1 MADLMIRPES
11 RPDDL
16 PESASLAD
24 RLLETR
30 SPQRPQSSPRIR
42 IEVDGRVVEGFEGQT
57 ILEVCRDNGIEIPT
71 LCYEPKL
78 PGFGACR
85 MCVVEVEGEEHP
97 PISCSRSCEDGMK
110 VQTQTE
116 EVRRLRRTNLELIFS
131 DHNAYCLPPCQ
142 NKCPSHIDI
151 PGFLKANAE
160 ADWRES
166 TRIFKRT
173 IPFPSV
179 LGRVCPAPCEE
190 HCRRD
195 EVDEAIAIRDSHRY
209 AGDQVLKAMLDEGV
223 EPPIPFERQ
232 APSGRKA
239 AVIGSGP
246 AGMAAAF
253 YLLLNGHDVTVFER
267 DPAPGG
273 MLRYGIPQYR
283 LPKVEVLEAEYESV
297 TRLGAKIV
305 CNAGLG
311 RDFTL
316 DDLTNRGFDAVVIA
330 IGCYDTNKL
339 GIPGED
345 AAEVLDGLEYLR
357 TATLGLPYPD
367 HAGKRVVVIGGGFTS
382 MDCSRTSIR
391 QGAKEVTLVYR
402 RDMKDMPAANE
413 VHEAIEEGVT
423 AIFQAGPVRVVTDK
437 AGNVT
442 GVEFIRMQPG
452 APDASG
458 RRRPE
463 PAPGTEFTVPCDRV
477 LLAIGQGPELDWI
490 GPGSEGPEATKQHRL
505 KADAVTFETGRPG
518 VFGTGDVRVGAA
530 TVVQAV
536 AEGRR
541 AAYAVDAFLK
551 GQDLAAIRTRQTL
564 AEPQPEFLS
573 IVPFTSEV
581 KEPRYRMTAME
592 AEERNHS
599 YIEYELPYTR
609 ETAVAEST
617 RCLQCTCEAIG
628 FCDLRRL
635 GIEYGTTLQTL
646 EPGAHQ
652 GAGFRSVNENRF
664 TGVNHDYIRDD
675 SHAFIL
681 REPSR
686 CIDCGR
692 CAQVC
697 SEVVGAACYDFMR
710 IGFDTLVT
718 TPLDMSLNDT
728 PCVSCGRCA
737 ETCPTGALMP
747 KPRILEKY
755 EVDESRCILC
765 GICVDACPYDA
776 LRDGGDIELAHTSRA
791 EPTIDLI
798 ALAAID
804 RETEITYIRRERG
817 WADAAAAEG
826 RPFDPSRMLPVLP
839 PTVAGIPTGA
849 ARWARACP
857 RQRSRRARDGDGAA
871 ARRARVAPVLRTLL
885 SIALALVVIGFVF
898 TVAAV
903 MVIFLGQD
911 WGDALFWVFACLMVI
926 SGLLVVTMRD
936 IIRCGLAMIV
946 CFGSLA
952 GIYVVM
958 GATLIGA
965 AQVIVY
971 IGAISVLILFA
982 IMLTQTKAAP
992 TRLVFQTQAGPAAI
1006 AAVVIAVLIGLAV
1019 SATDWGAR
1027 DERIPYTANQVSQQL
1042 FATFVLPFEI
1052 VSVLLLAAVIG
1063 AVFLAKRE
1071 PGGPS

>member
-1 MADLMIRPES
+1 MTDTLARPETPAPAS
-11 RPDDL
+11 GTTRSD
-16 PESASLAD
+16 SLAD
-24 RLLETR
+24 RLIETQA
-30 SPQRPQSSPRIR
+30 PQRPLSTARIR
-42 IEVDGRVVEGFEGQT
+42 IEVDGKVIEGFEGQT

-85 MCVVEVEGEEHP
+85 MCVVEVEGEAHP
-97 PISCSRSCEDGMK
+97 PISCSRTCEPDMK

-116 EVRRLRRTNLELIFS
+116 EIRRLRRTNLELIFS

-209 AGDQVLKAMLDEGV
+209 AGDQVLKSMLDENV
-223 EPPIPFERQ
+223 DPPVPFEQQVR
-232 APSGRKA
+232 SGRTA

-246 AGMAAAF
+246 AGMSAAY
-253 YLLLNGHDVTVFER
+253 YLLLAGHDVTVFER

-297 TRLGAKIV
+297 TRLGGKMV
-305 CNAGLG
+305 VNAGLG

-316 DDLTNRGFDAVVIA
+316 DDLTNQGFDTVVVA

-339 GIPGED
+339 GIPNED

-367 HAGKRVVVIGGGFTS
+367 HVGKRVVVIGGGFTS
-382 MDCSRTSIR
+382 MDCSRTSVR
-391 QGAKEVTLVYR
+391 QGASEVTLVYR
-402 RDMKDMPAANE
+402 RDMKDMPAAGE

-423 AIFQAGPVRVVTDK
+423 AIFQAGPTRVVVDDG
-437 AGNVT
+437 GNVT
-442 GVEFIRMQPG
+442 GVEFIRMALG

-463 PAPGTEFTVPCDRV
+463 PAPGTEFVIPCDRV
-477 LLAIGQGPELDWI
+477 LLAIGQGPELDWLAE
-490 GPGSEGPEATKQHRL
+490 PGNEGPAVTKQQRL
-505 KADAVTFETGRPG
+505 KADAVTFLTDRPG
-518 VFGTGDVRVGAA
+518 VFGTGDVRIGAA

-541 AAYAVDAFLK
+541 AAYAVDAYLK
-551 GQDLAAIRTRQTL
+551 GMDLAAIRTRQTL

-573 IVPFTSEV
+573 IVPFTGEV
-581 KEPRYRMTAME
+581 KEPRYRMTALE
-592 AEERNHS
+592 AQERNHS
-599 YIEYELPYTR
+599 YIEYELPYSR
-609 ETAVAEST
+609 EDAVAEST

-646 EPGAHQ
+646 EPQYHQ
-652 GAGFRSVNENRF
+652 GAGYRSVTENRF

-692 CAQVC
+692 CANVC
-697 SEVVGAACYDFMR
+697 AEVVGAACYDFMR

-747 KPRILEKY
+747 KPRILQKY

-776 LRDGGDIELAHTSRA
+776 LRDGADIELANISR
-791 EPTIDLI
+791 ENPMIDLMAI
-798 ALAAID
+798 AAID
-804 RETEITYIRRERG
+804 QETEVTYIRRERD
-817 WADAAAAEG
+817 WATRAAAEG
-826 RPFDPSRMLPVLP
+826 RLVDPARMLPVLP
-839 PTVAGIPTGA
+839 AGVVGVGGNGNGHATGH
-849 ARWARACP
+849 
-857 RQRSRRARDGDGAA
+857 DHGTGHGA
-871 ARRARVAPVLRTLL
+871 
-885 SIALALVVIGFVF
+885 
-898 TVAAV
+898 VAA
-903 MVIFLGQD
+903 LG
-911 WGDALFWVFACLMVI
+911 
-926 SGLLVVTMRD
+926 
-936 IIRCGLAMIV
+936 
-946 CFGSLA
+946 
-952 GIYVVM
+952 
-958 GATLIGA
+958 
-965 AQVIVY
+965 
-971 IGAISVLILFA
+971 
-982 IMLTQTKAAP
+982 
-992 TRLVFQTQAGPAAI
+992 
-1006 AAVVIAVLIGLAV
+1006 
-1019 SATDWGAR
+1019 
-1027 DERIPYTANQVSQQL
+1027 
-1042 FATFVLPFEI
+1042 
-1052 VSVLLLAAVIG
+1052 
-1063 AVFLAKRE
+1063 
-1071 PGGPS
+1071 PGRHE

>member
-1 MADLMIRPES
+1 MADLITRPE
-11 RPDDL
+11 RADL
-16 PESASLAD
+16 EPIAD
-24 RLLETR
+24 TVAERFLTTQ
-30 SPQRPQSSPRIR
+30 SPQRPQSTPRIR

-57 ILEVCRDNGIEIPT
+57 ILEVCRDNGIEVPT

-85 MCVVEVEGEEHP
+85 MCVVEVEGFDHP
-97 PISCSRSCEDGMK
+97 PISCSQRAEAAMVVS
-110 VQTQTE
+110 TQTE
-116 EVRRLRRTNLELIFS
+116 TVRRLRATNLELIFS

-160 ADWRES
+160 ANWRES

-209 AGDQVLKAMLDEGV
+209 AGDQVIRSMLDEGV
-223 EPPIPFERQ
+223 DPPVPFELQ
-232 APSGRKA
+232 PKTGRRA

-246 AGMAAAF
+246 AGMAAAY
-253 YLLLNGHDVTVFER
+253 YLLIGGHDVTVFER

-297 TRLGAKIV
+297 TRLGGRIV
-305 CNAGLG
+305 CNQGLG

-316 DDLTNRGFDAVVIA
+316 DDLQNQGYDAVVIA
-330 IGCYDTNKL
+330 IGCYTTNKL
-339 GIPGED
+339 GVPGED

-357 TATLGLPYPD
+357 TATLGLPYPG

-382 MDCSRTSIR
+382 MDCSRTSVR
-391 QGAKEVTLVYR
+391 QGAAEVTLVYR

-423 AIFQAGPVRVVTDK
+423 AIFQAGPTRVITDT
-437 AGNVT
+437 AGKVT
-442 GVEFIRMQPG
+442 GVEFIRNRPG
-452 APDASG
+452 EPDASG

-463 PAPGTEFTVPCDRV
+463 PAPGTEFTIPCDRV

-490 GPGSEGPEATKQHRL
+490 GPGSDGVEATKQRRL
-505 KADAVTFETGRPG
+505 KADAVTFETSRPG
-518 VFGTGDVRVGAA
+518 VFGTGDVRIGAA
-530 TVVQAV
+530 TVVQAI

-541 AAYAVDAFLK
+541 AAYAVDAYLQ
-551 GQDLAAIRTRQTL
+551 GLDLSAIKTRQQL

-581 KEPRYRMTAME
+581 KEPRYRLKAMD
-592 AEERNHS
+592 ADIRNRS
-599 YIEYELPYTR
+599 YIEYEIPYSR
-609 ETAVAEST
+609 EEAVAEST

-635 GIEYGTTLQTL
+635 GIEYGTTLPTL
-646 EPGAHQ
+646 EPQYHQ
-652 GAGFRSVNENRF
+652 GAGYRSVTENRF
-664 TGVNHDYIRDD
+664 TGLNHDYVRDD

-747 KPRILEKY
+747 KPRVLEKY

-776 LRDGGDIELAHTSRA
+776 LRDGADFELSHVSRQ
-791 EPTIDLI
+791 EPMIDLLAI
-798 ALAAID
+798 AAVD
-804 RETEITYIRRERG
+804 RETEVTYIRKERD
-817 WADAAAAEG
+817 WASRAAAEG
-826 RPFDPSRMLPVLP
+826 RIIEPGRLLPMLPPSL
-839 PTVAGIPTGA
+839 A
-849 ARWARACP
+849 AR
-857 RQRSRRARDGDGAA
+857 G
-871 ARRARVAPVLRTLL
+871 
-885 SIALALVVIGFVF
+885 
-898 TVAAV
+898 
-903 MVIFLGQD
+903 
-911 WGDALFWVFACLMVI
+911 
-926 SGLLVVTMRD
+926 
-936 IIRCGLAMIV
+936 
-946 CFGSLA
+946 
-952 GIYVVM
+952 
-958 GATLIGA
+958 
-965 AQVIVY
+965 
-971 IGAISVLILFA
+971 
-982 IMLTQTKAAP
+982 
-992 TRLVFQTQAGPAAI
+992 
-1006 AAVVIAVLIGLAV
+1006 
-1019 SATDWGAR
+1019 
-1027 DERIPYTANQVSQQL
+1027 
-1042 FATFVLPFEI
+1042 
-1052 VSVLLLAAVIG
+1052 
-1063 AVFLAKRE
+1063 
-1071 PGGPS
+1071 PGGSGGAGAHDHGNGHDHDHREVATGGQSGHG

>member
-1 MADLMIRPES
+1 
-11 RPDDL
+11 
-16 PESASLAD
+16 
-24 RLLETR
+24 
-30 SPQRPQSSPRIR
+30 
-42 IEVDGRVVEGFEGQT
+42 
-57 ILEVCRDNGIEIPT
+57 
-71 LCYEPKL
+71 
-78 PGFGACR
+78 

-97 PISCSRSCEDGMK
+97 PISCSRTCEPEM
-110 VQTQTE
+110 VVRTQTE
-116 EVRRLRRTNLELIFS
+116 EIRRLRRTNLELIFS

-160 ADWRES
+160 TNWRES

-209 AGDQVLKAMLDEGV
+209 AGDQVLKAMLDDGI
-223 EPPIPFERQ
+223 EPPVPFEVQPRT
-232 APSGRKA
+232 GRKA

-246 AGMAAAF
+246 AGMAAAY
-253 YLLLNGHDVTVFER
+253 YLLIAGHDVTVFER
-267 DPAPGG
+267 DAAPGG

-297 TRLGAKIV
+297 TLLGGKMV
-305 CNAGLG
+305 CNQGLG

-316 DDLTNRGFDAVVIA
+316 DDLQNQGFDAVVVA

-339 GIPGED
+339 GVPGED

-382 MDCSRTSIR
+382 MDCTRTSIR
-391 QGAKEVTLVYR
+391 QGASEVTLVYR
-402 RDMKDMPAANE
+402 RDMKDMPASNE

-423 AIFQAGPVRVVTDK
+423 AIFQAGPTRVISDK

-442 GVEFIRMQPG
+442 GVEFIRMRPG

-463 PAPGTEFTVPCDRV
+463 PAPGTEFTIPCDRV
-477 LLAIGQGPELDWI
+477 LLAIGQGPDLTWI
-490 GPGSEGPEATKQHRL
+490 GPGSEGPEPTKQRRL

-518 VFGTGDVRVGAA
+518 VFGTGDVRIGAA

-541 AAYAVDAFLK
+541 SAYAVDAFLK
-551 GQDLAAIRTRQTL
+551 GLDLTGIKTRQQL

-573 IVPFTSEV
+573 IVPFTSEQ
-581 KEPRYRMTAME
+581 KEPRYRLKAME
-592 AEERNHS
+592 PELRNRS
-599 YIEYELPYTR
+599 YIEYEIPYTIA
-609 ETAVAEST
+609 EAVAEST

-635 GIEYGTTLQTL
+635 GVEYGTTLKTL
-646 EPGAHQ
+646 EPQFHQ
-652 GAGFRSVNENRF
+652 GAGYRSVTENRF
-664 TGVNHDYIRDD
+664 TGVNHDYVRDD

-692 CAQVC
+692 CANVC
-697 SEVVGAACYDFMR
+697 AEVVGAACYDFMR

-747 KPRILEKY
+747 KPRVLQKY

-776 LRDGGDIELAHTSRA
+776 LRDGADFELSHLSRS
-791 EPTIDLI
+791 EPMIDLMAI
-798 ALAAID
+798 AAID
-804 RETEITYIRRERG
+804 RETEVTYIRRERD
-817 WADAAAAEG
+817 WAERAAAEG
-826 RPFDPSRMLPVLP
+826 RIIRQDRLLPMLP
-839 PTVAGIPTGA
+839 A
-849 ARWARACP
+849 
-857 RQRSRRARDGDGAA
+857 S
-871 ARRARVAPVLRTLL
+871 
-885 SIALALVVIGFVF
+885 
-898 TVAAV
+898 
-903 MVIFLGQD
+903 
-911 WGDALFWVFACLMVI
+911 
-926 SGLLVVTMRD
+926 VT
-936 IIRCGLAMIV
+936 
-946 CFGSLA
+946 
-952 GIYVVM
+952 
-958 GATLIGA
+958 
-965 AQVIVY
+965 
-971 IGAISVLILFA
+971 
-982 IMLTQTKAAP
+982 AAP
-992 TRLVFQTQAGPAAI
+992 AAGN
-1006 AAVVIAVLIGLAV
+1006 GGNGNGHGGNGH
-1019 SATDWGAR
+1019 DHGGGHDGHGHGAG
-1027 DERIPYTANQVSQQL
+1027 AGSQH
-1042 FATFVLPFEI
+1042 
-1052 VSVLLLAAVIG
+1052 G
-1063 AVFLAKRE
+1063 H
-1071 PGGPS
+1071 G

>member
-1 MADLMIRPES
+1 MADLITRPES
-11 RPDDL
+11 RPDSPAVLDTMT
-16 PESASLAD
+16 PREPTLAE
-24 RLLETR
+24 RLITTQA
-30 SPQRPQSSPRIR
+30 PQRPQSTARIR

-97 PISCSRSCEDGMK
+97 PIGCSRLAEAGMK

-160 ADWRES
+160 GSFREGA
-166 TRIFKRT
+166 RIFKRT

-209 AGDQVLKAMLDEGV
+209 HGDQVIRQMLDEDID
-223 EPPIPFERQ
+223 PPIPFELQ
-232 APSGRKA
+232 PKSGRTV

-246 AGMAAAF
+246 AGMSAAY
-253 YLLLNGHDVTVFER
+253 YLSIAGHDVTVFER

-283 LPKVEVLEAEYESV
+283 LPKVEILEAEYRAVEK
-297 TRLGAKIV
+297 LGAKVV
-305 CNAGLG
+305 CNQALG

-316 DDLTNRGFDAVVIA
+316 DDLQNRGFDAVLVA

-367 HAGKRVVVIGGGFTS
+367 HAGKRVVVVGGGFTA

-391 QGAKEVTLVYR
+391 QGSPEVTLVYR
-402 RDMKDMPAANE
+402 RDMKDMPASSE
-413 VHEAIEEGVT
+413 VHEAMEEGVT
-423 AIFQAGPVRVVTDK
+423 AIFQAGPTRVITDD

-442 GVEFIRMQPG
+442 GVEFIRMQLG
-452 APDASG
+452 EPDASG

-463 PAPGTEFTVPCDRV
+463 PAPGTEFTIPCDRV
-477 LLAIGQGPELDWI
+477 LLAIGQGPDLTWI
-490 GPGSEGPEATKQHRL
+490 GGGSDGVEATRQRRL
-505 KADAVTFETGRPG
+505 KADAVTFSTGRPG
-518 VFGTGDVRVGAA
+518 VFATGDVRIGAS

-541 AAYAVDAFLK
+541 SAYAVDAYLK
-551 GQDLAAIRTRQTL
+551 GMDLGAVRTRQQL
-564 AEPQPEFLS
+564 AEPQPVFLS

-581 KEPRYRMTAME
+581 KESRHRLSAMPPE
-592 AEERNHS
+592 QRRDS
-599 YIEYELPYTR
+599 YVEYEIPYSR
-609 ETAVAEST
+609 EAAVAEAT

-646 EPGAHQ
+646 EPKHHQ
-652 GAGFRSVNENRF
+652 GAGYRSVTENRF
-664 TGVNHDYIRDD
+664 TGYNHDYIRDD

-692 CAQVC
+692 CANVC
-697 SEVVGAACYDFMR
+697 AEIVGAACYDFMR
-710 IGFDTLVT
+710 IGFDTLVV

-747 KPRILEKY
+747 KPRILQKY

-776 LRDGGDIELAHTSRA
+776 LRHGADFELGHTSRA

-798 ALAAID
+798 ALAAIE
-804 RETEITYIRRERG
+804 RETEVTYIRRERD
-817 WADAAAAEG
+817 WTARALAEG
-826 RPFDPSRMLPVLP
+826 RVVSPDRLLPVLP
-839 PTVAGIPTGA
+839 PSVA
-849 ARWARACP
+849 ARA
-857 RQRSRRARDGDGAA
+857 SGNGDGQGA
-871 ARRARVAPVLRTLL
+871 
-885 SIALALVVIGFVF
+885 
-898 TVAAV
+898 
-903 MVIFLGQD
+903 
-911 WGDALFWVFACLMVI
+911 GDGHGLP
-926 SGLLVVTMRD
+926 SGD
-936 IIRCGLAMIV
+936 GH
-946 CFGSLA
+946 
-952 GIYVVM
+952 
-958 GATLIGA
+958 
-965 AQVIVY
+965 
-971 IGAISVLILFA
+971 
-982 IMLTQTKAAP
+982 
-992 TRLVFQTQAGPAAI
+992 
-1006 AAVVIAVLIGLAV
+1006 
-1019 SATDWGAR
+1019 
-1027 DERIPYTANQVSQQL
+1027 
-1042 FATFVLPFEI
+1042 
-1052 VSVLLLAAVIG
+1052 
-1063 AVFLAKRE
+1063 
-1071 PGGPS
+1071 

>member
-1 MADLMIRPES
+1 MADLITRPEHL
-11 RPDDL
+11 DL
-16 PESASLAD
+16 EPVAD
-24 RLLETR
+24 TVAERLLTTQ
-30 SPQRPQSSPRIR
+30 SPQRPQSTPRIR
-42 IEVDGRVVEGFEGQT
+42 IEVDGRVVEGTEGQT

-85 MCVVEVEGEEHP
+85 MCVVEVEGSEFP
-97 PISCSRSCEDGMK
+97 PISCSQRAEPEM
-110 VQTQTE
+110 VVRTQTE
-116 EVRRLRRTNLELIFS
+116 AVRRLRATNLELIFS

-160 ADWRES
+160 TNWRES

-209 AGDQVLKAMLDEGV
+209 AGDQVLKAMLDEG
-223 EPPIPFERQ
+223 EDPPVPFELQ
-232 APSGRKA
+232 PKTGRRA

-246 AGMAAAF
+246 AGMAAAY
-253 YLLLNGHDVTVFER
+253 YLLISGHEVTVFER

-297 TRLGAKIV
+297 TRLGGKMV
-305 CNAGLG
+305 CNQGLG

-316 DDLTNRGFDAVVIA
+316 DDLQNQGYDAIVVA

-339 GIPGED
+339 GVPGED
-345 AAEVLDGLEYLR
+345 ADEVLDGLEYLR
-357 TATLGLPYPD
+357 TATLGLPYPG

-382 MDCSRTSIR
+382 MDCSRTSVR
-391 QGAKEVTLVYR
+391 QGAAEVTLVYR

-423 AIFQAGPVRVVTDK
+423 AIFQAGPTRVITDK

-442 GVEFIRMQPG
+442 GVEFIRNRPG
-452 APDASG
+452 EPDATG

-463 PAPGTEFTVPCDRV
+463 PAPGTEFTIPCDRV
-477 LLAIGQGPELDWI
+477 LLAIGQGPDLTWI
-490 GPGSEGPEATKQHRL
+490 GPGSEGPEATKQRRL
-505 KADAVTFETGRPG
+505 KADAVTFETPRPG
-518 VFGTGDVRVGAA
+518 VFGTGDVRIGAA
-530 TVVQAV
+530 TVVAAV

-541 AAYAVDAFLK
+541 AAYAVDAYLK
-551 GQDLAAIRTRQTL
+551 GMDLSGIKTRQQL

-573 IVPFTSEV
+573 IVPFTSEA
-581 KEPRYRMTAME
+581 KEPRYRLTALE
-592 AEERNHS
+592 PELRNRS
-599 YIEYELPYTR
+599 YIEYELPYSP
-609 ETAVAEST
+609 EEAVAEST

-646 EPGAHQ
+646 EPQHHQ
-652 GAGFRSVNENRF
+652 GAGFRSVTENRF

-692 CAQVC
+692 CANVC
-697 SEVVGAACYDFMR
+697 AEVVGAACYDFMR

-747 KPRILEKY
+747 KPRVLEKY

-776 LRDGGDIELAHTSRA
+776 LRDGADFELSHTTRD
-791 EPTIDLI
+791 EPMIDLLAI
-798 ALAAID
+798 ASVD
-804 RETEITYIRRERG
+804 RETEVTYIRRERD
-817 WADAAAAEG
+817 WAARAAAEG
-826 RPFDPSRMLPVLP
+826 RIVNPDRLLPMLPASI
-839 PTVAGIPTGA
+839 AGTGA
-849 ARWARACP
+849 GGGNGHGNGHDHGNGNGH
-857 RQRSRRARDGDGAA
+857 SHGA
-871 ARRARVAPVLRTLL
+871 
-885 SIALALVVIGFVF
+885 G
-898 TVAAV
+898 
-903 MVIFLGQD
+903 GH
-911 WGDALFWVFACLMVI
+911 
-926 SGLLVVTMRD
+926 
-936 IIRCGLAMIV
+936 
-946 CFGSLA
+946 A
-952 GIYVVM
+952 GH
-958 GATLIGA
+958 G
-965 AQVIVY
+965 
-971 IGAISVLILFA
+971 
-982 IMLTQTKAAP
+982 
-992 TRLVFQTQAGPAAI
+992 
-1006 AAVVIAVLIGLAV
+1006 
-1019 SATDWGAR
+1019 
-1027 DERIPYTANQVSQQL
+1027 
-1042 FATFVLPFEI
+1042 
-1052 VSVLLLAAVIG
+1052 
-1063 AVFLAKRE
+1063 
-1071 PGGPS
+1071 